1 LSRGKTADALP
12 VSCASDVG
20 GLCGVGDVPVPSGV
34 LPSTFGSCCCGP
46 SDFASGRSLARA
58 GLARSVRSERDELAG
73 LAWVVRLRSPSD
85 AVASCD
91 EAVAMLRDE
100 YPVSWRWRWMWWREN
115 GSVDND
121 GLLQYSEGEALRAGG
136 HDEKSAVGA
145 VTFRSSG
152 TSAVAHCVVSRLSLF
167 LFRAWP
173 SDFFSTWKPK
183 RQKAALRATATR

>member
-1 LSRGKTADALP
+1 M
-12 VSCASDVG
+12 
-20 GLCGVGDVPVPSGV
+20 PSGV

-46 SDFASGRSLARA
+46 SVFASGRSLSRA

-100 YPVSWRWRWMWWREN
+100 CPVSWRWRWMWWREN

-121 GLLQYSEGEALRAGG
+121 GLLQYSEGEAERAGG

-173 SDFFSTWKPK
+173 SDFFSTWKRK
-183 RQKAALRATATR
+183 RQKAKKAALRATATR